1 MNIRN
6 IPILQKLVLTVLLMG
21 VVATAIAAI
30 GWRELG
36 SLRDVMDRVG
46 AKEVAAREAMDL
58 RMDVIA
64 ISRMTYQLVLNP
76 AGVADF
82 VTQADRRMTEMKGRF
97 PIIEAAAD
105 ETELGQ
111 LEAVKP
117 VMDAYFG
124 KINAMLKVAA
134 AQPFDQAAL
143 DAALAEA
150 LAAQLVVTDTI
161 KLYSTY
167 SGELMASMRDA
178 AETSAFNAMLTLA
191 ISAGAGIV
199 VGLGVSVLVGRRT
212 IVNPVRDLTRT
223 MIELADGKLDV
234 TIANSDAKDE
244 IGAMARAVEVFR
256 QNGKRVAALSA
267 EEAARNLSIVERA
280 DMMALLQAELGSV
293 MRAAS
298 AGDFARRV
306 PTDFS
311 DAELNGLA
319 ASVNGLVETVDRG
332 LAETGTVLSAIA
344 NTDLTQRVTGQYAG
358 AFGALKD
365 NTNAVAEKLADIVAQ
380 LKGTSRSLKTATS
393 EILAGAN
400 DLSERTTRQAATI
413 EETSAAMEQLAG
425 TVLEN
430 AKRAQDA
437 NGNATRV
444 TATAEMSGEVMAQA
458 TGAMERITTSS
469 SKISNIIGL
478 IDDIAFQTNLLALN
492 ASVEAARAGDA
503 GKGFAVVAVEVRRLA
518 QSAASASAD
527 VKVLIEQSAK
537 EVSDGSRL
545 VAEAAE
551 RINGMLEGVRS
562 SSTLMDGISRD
573 SQEQSTGITEVSIA
587 VRQMDEMT
595 QHNAALVEEMN
606 AAIEQTEN
614 QATQLDAIV
623 DIFKVSDAGPVR
635 RSMARAA

>member
-1 MNIRN
+1 MNFRN

-124 KINAMLKVAA
+124 KINDMLTVAA

-199 VGLGVSVLVGRRT
+199 VGLGVSLLVGRRT
-212 IVNPVRDLTRT
+212 IVNPVRDLTHT

-234 TIANSDAKDE
+234 TISNSDAKDE

-256 QNGKRVAALSA
+256 QNGKRVAALNA

-298 AGDFARRV
+298 AGDFAQRV
-306 PTDFS
+306 PTDFT
-311 DAELNGLA
+311 DDELNGLA

-344 NTDLTQRVTGQYAG
+344 NTDLTQRVTGQYQG

-545 VAEAAE
+545 VADAAE

-562 SSTLMDGISRD
+562 SSTLMEGISRD